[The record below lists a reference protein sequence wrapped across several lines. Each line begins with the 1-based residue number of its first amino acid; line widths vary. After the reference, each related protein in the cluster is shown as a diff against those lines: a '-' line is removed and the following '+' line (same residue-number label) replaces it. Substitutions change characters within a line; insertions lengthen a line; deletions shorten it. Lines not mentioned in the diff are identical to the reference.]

1 MKSQRALV
9 LALAVMCALLS
20 LVGCNEK
27 PSPTNNPTTTATTA
41 PTAPPTSA
49 ASTDTTD
56 SPADTTTPPA
66 EPPSLGNAT
75 NEPAKVIRGGSC
87 TYKDTPGTATITAI
101 TDPAANQNA
110 CPKTPKMVAFSFTP
124 EGATAPTF
132 TDRHITIGDGKHPPE
147 ACLEPLGLK
156 VGATFPITLKEITG
170 GTCTPVIFSW
180 GEGFLKPCSD
190 ACF

>member
-27 PSPTNNPTTTATTA
+27 PSPTNNPTTTTA